1 MSTQPLPPPPS
12 PIVTIEDVIAIAVKW
27 GQINGRSVKVQ
38 AWDGEKIFQVETSAD
53 QYSALELV
61 GRQQRKRTDEN
72 YTKNNE

>member
-1 MSTQPLPPPPS
+1 MSTQQLPPPPS
-12 PIVTIEDVIAIAVKW
+12 PTITIEDVIAIAVKW

-61 GRQQRKRTDEN
+61 GKT
-72 YTKNNE
+72 TKEKNR